1 MIITENYIKRRE
13 MLEEVVSDLELNDD
27 EKKFLAFLLEMR
39 DLNEVSKICS
49 IIKKAKEL
57 EK

>member
-1 MIITENYIKRRE
+1 
-13 MLEEVVSDLELNDD
+13 MLEEAVSDLELNDD

-49 IIKKAKEL
+49 IIKKAKDYQ
-57 EK
+57 K

>member
-13 MLEEVVSDLELNDD
+13 MLEEAVSDLELNDD

-49 IIKKAKEL
+49 IIKKAKDYQ
-57 EK
+57 K